1 MYYGKNRSL
10 GMQGV
15 RWIAI
20 LNRVVG
26 PLGKLLEQT
35 LEGDEVVNL
44 KYIWGAESAKTLG
57 REQIM
62 CSVNSQEANPS
73 RVKRARGIVTGN
85 KVREVLGTGPWRALY
100 AIVRTLALFWRKV
113 GANSRF
119 CAE

>member
-1 MYYGKNRSL
+1 MGKIEVWECKGL
-10 GMQGV
+10 GGLQ
-15 RWIAI
+15 I